1 MELSVGFSGLVND
14 CYGPWP
20 SGFGVFGPYRR
31 LTRLLLLLKDPPPRT
46 MAVPW
51 LVEGRVRFNRE
62 KHSGSEDP
70 RGRNSRK
77 VALARL
83 EHALDSM
90 AYISYIYSLL
100 EPW

>member
-70 RGRNSRK
+70 RGRK
-77 VALARL
+77 L
-83 EHALDSM
+83 ERWHWQDSSM
-90 AYISYIYSLL
+90 LLTLSIYGLYNNLYI
-100 EPW
+100 